1 MQTLDDRAYVAE
13 YDIEQMMSVLDCFSR
28 QCEEAIEL
36 GEQFVFSAIDRID
49 KVIVCGMGGSAMAGE
64 FARRFA
70 YIPCVVNR
78 SYTLPALADSR
89 TLLVAVSYSGNTEE
103 VLSSLEQGIKTG
115 IPALCI
121 SSGGALKEVSKKS
134 GLPFLEVPSGLQP
147 RAALGYLALP
157 LLVALSQVEVLNEIG
172 PWENLLQSLE
182 RIKTRCCFDAPT
194 AENPAKQLACS
205 LVGKIPLI
213 YGTSDNTD
221 LVAMRWKTQI
231 NENAKQAAYW
241 NAFPEL
247 NHNEIVALETPALM
261 SSHFVILLRNAY
273 DRDENIARMKI
284 MEDLFAERSIPFTE
298 VSAEGQSEL
307 SQLFSQVYL
316 GDYASYYLA
325 LLNKIDPTPVH
336 LIEQFKKALAER
348 TNGHKRQAQ

>member
-1 MQTLDDRAYVAE
+1 MITLDDRKILSQ
-13 YDIEQMMSVLDCFSR
+13 YDRGQMTSVLDRFSE
-28 QCEEAIEL
+28 QCRDAIAL
-36 GEQFVFSAIDRID
+36 GEQFELLAIDRID

-70 YIPCVVNR
+70 RIPCVVSR

-103 VLSSLEQGIKTG
+103 VLSALEQGIKTG
-115 IPALCI
+115 IPTLCI
-121 SSGGALKEVSKKS
+121 SSGGALEETSKKS
-134 GLPFLEVPSGLQP
+134 GLPLLKIPSGLQP
-147 RAALGYLALP
+147 RAALGYLTLP

-172 PWENLLQSLE
+172 PWESLLQSLE
-182 RIKTRCCFDAPT
+182 RVKSRCCFDAPT
-194 AENPAKQLACS
+194 AENPAKKLGHS
-205 LVGKIPLI
+205 LVGKIPVI

-241 NAFPEL
+241 SAFSEL

-261 SSHFVILLRNAY
+261 RDHVVILLRNAY
-273 DRDENIARMKI
+273 DREENIARMKI

-298 VSAEGQSEL
+298 VSAEGESEL
-307 SQLFSQVYL
+307 AQLFSQVYL
-316 GDYASYYLA
+316 GDYTSYYLA

-348 TNGHKRQAQ
+348 TRGRGGSAQ

>member
-1 MQTLDDRAYVAE
+1 MQKLDDRAYVAQ
-13 YDIEQMMSVLDCFSR
+13 YDIEQMMSVLDCFSH
-28 QCEEAIEL
+28 QCQEAIAL
-36 GEQFVFSAIDRID
+36 GEQFELLAIDRID

-70 YIPCVVNR
+70 RIPCVVNR
-78 SYTLPALADSR
+78 SYALPALANSR

-103 VLSSLEQGIKTG
+103 VLSSLEQGIKKG
-115 IPALCI
+115 IPTLCI
-121 SSGGALKEVSKKS
+121 SSGGALEEASKKS
-134 GLPFLEVPSGLQP
+134 GLPFLKIPSGLQP
-147 RAALGYLALP
+147 RAALGYLTLP
-157 LLVALSQVEVLNEIG
+157 LLVTLSQVEVLNEIG

-182 RIKTRCCFDAPT
+182 LIKTRCCFDAPT
-194 AENPAKQLACS
+194 PENPAKQLAYS

-247 NHNEIVALETPALM
+247 NHNEIMALEAPAVM
-261 SSHFVILLRNAY
+261 SDHFVVFLRNTY
-273 DRDENIARMKI
+273 DREENIARMKI
-284 MEDLFAERSIPFTE
+284 MEDLLRERSIPFTGIS
-298 VSAEGQSEL
+298 VEGESEL
-307 SQLFSQVYL
+307 AQLFSQVYL
-316 GDYASYYLA
+316 GDYFSFYLA
-325 LLNKIDPTPVH
+325 LLNKTDPTPVH

-348 TNGHKRQAQ
+348 TNGHGGQAQ